1 MEAILVTGGAGF
13 IGSHLIDRLL
23 QNGEHVVCIDSFDPY
38 YDPRIKRHNISN
50 CLSHDTFE
58 LIEGDIRNIE
68 DLAAIFQK
76 YSIKN
81 LVHLAA
87 RAGVRPSIQ
96 EPLLYEDVNIKGTL
110 NLLELAREYKVE
122 NFTFASSSSVYGINA
137 KVPFS
142 ETDDISLT
150 ISPYATSKR
159 AGELFCYTYHHLYDI
174 PITCLRFFTVYGP
187 RQRPEMAI
195 HRFTSLVDRG
205 EEIPLFGDG
214 TSRRDYTYITD
225 TIDGMVSALGWKSGY
240 EVINLGNSH
249 TVELKAL
256 VSLIETSMGKS
267 AKIRRLQTQPGD
279 VPITCANVS
288 KAKQLLGYDPKV
300 NIEEGIQNFVQW
312 YRSQQS

>member
-1 MEAILVTGGAGF
+1 MEATLVTGGAGF

-23 QNGEHVVCIDSFDPY
+23 QNGERVVCIDNFDPY
-38 YDPRIKRHNISN
+38 YDPQIKRRNISN
-50 CLSHDTFE
+50 CLSHETFE

-68 DLAAIFQK
+68 ALAAIFRK

-87 RAGVRPSIQ
+87 RAGVRSSIQ
-96 EPLLYEDVNIKGTL
+96 APLLYEDVNIKGTL
-110 NLLELAREYKVE
+110 NLLELAREHKVE

-150 ISPYATSKR
+150 ISPYAASKR
-159 AGELFCYTYHHLYDI
+159 AGELFCYTYHHLYNI
-174 PITCLRFFTVYGP
+174 PVTCLRFFTVYGP

-195 HRFTSLVDRG
+195 HRFTSLIDRG

-214 TSRRDYTYITD
+214 SSQRDYTYITD
-225 TIDGMVSALGWKSGY
+225 TIDGMMSALEWKSGY

-249 TVELKAL
+249 TVELKVI
-256 VSLIETSMGKS
+256 VSLIETNMSKN
-267 AKIRRLQTQPGD
+267 AKIKSLQTQPGD
-279 VPITCANVS
+279 VPITYADVS
-288 KAKQLLGYDPKV
+288 KAKRLLGYDPKV
-300 NIEEGIQNFVQW
+300 NIEKGIQSFVQW
-312 YRSQQS
+312 YKGQ